1 VWARGFYLDVTSTVA
16 AWFLSLVFLRALFHK
31 LGRHAEFTGILREY
45 RLLPK
50 RLVPLAAIAVVASE
64 ACAAAGLMLPQ
75 SRAAAALLACGLLLF
90 YTAAIGINLLRG
102 RMSIHC
108 GCGGAGQ
115 GISRL
120 HVIRNVLLAL
130 CALPAMAAA
139 NHGPTGF
146 EISAVTAGCVLAV
159 WFIFLAFDQLLGNRT
174 HALATEYSSF

>member
-1 VWARGFYLDVTSTVA
+1 MTLLSTVA
-16 AWFLSLVFLRALFHK
+16 AWFLSLVFLRALIHK
-31 LGRHAEFTGILREY
+31 LGRPAEFTGILRQY
-45 RLLPK
+45 RLLPN
-50 RLVPLAAIAVVASE
+50 RLVPLAATAVVASE

-75 SRAAAALLACGLLLF
+75 SRAAAALLACGLLLI
-90 YTAAIGINLLRG
+90 YAAAIGTNLLRG
-102 RMSIHC
+102 RMSIPC

-130 CALPAMAAA
+130 CAVPATAAA
-139 NHGPTGF
+139 SQGPMRF
-146 EISAVTAGCVLAV
+146 EFSIVTAGSVLAV